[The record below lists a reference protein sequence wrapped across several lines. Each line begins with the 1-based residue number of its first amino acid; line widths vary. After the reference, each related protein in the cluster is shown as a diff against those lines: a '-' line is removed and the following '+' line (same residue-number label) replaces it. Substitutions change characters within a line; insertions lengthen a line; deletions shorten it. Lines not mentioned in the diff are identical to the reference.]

1 MKTILATTDFSDNG
15 RDAAGRAA
23 MLAAETRA
31 DLALLH
37 VMSGPSLESL
47 YDLFAS
53 PAEAEDRLI
62 EEPRRLLE
70 DLAETIHRERGVT
83 ASVRVRVGRLVDE
96 IVAEAE
102 SADLLVLG
110 ARGTSPLRDLLLGST
125 ADRALR
131 KRRQPT
137 LIVKCRAESSYRRV
151 LVPVDFSPGSVQS
164 LRLAMRVAPDA
175 DCTVFHAYDIPLEGS
190 LRLAGVSMERL
201 AEHRERARLDAL
213 HVMAELVRQA
223 GGDLRG
229 FTPVTKSGEA
239 ALLIL
244 GEAADRNADLI
255 VMGKRDRTRLE
266 ELLLG
271 STTAHVLAG
280 AHCDVLIT

>member
-1 MKTILATTDFSDNG
+1 MKTILATTDFSDSG

-23 MLAAETRA
+23 MLAAQTRA
-31 DLALLH
+31 DLAVLH
-37 VMSGPSLESL
+37 VMNGPSLESL
-47 YDLFAS
+47 YDFFAS
-53 PAEAEDRLI
+53 PAEAEDRLM

-70 DLAETIHRERGVT
+70 DLAEAIHRERGVA
-83 ASVRVRVGRLVDE
+83 ASVRVRLGRVVDE

-110 ARGTSPLRDLLLGST
+110 ARGTSPLRELLLGST

-137 LIVKCRAESSYRRV
+137 LIVKRPADTPYRRV

-164 LRLAMRVAPDA
+164 LRLALRVAPDA
-175 DCTVFHAYDIPLEGS
+175 DCTVFHAYDIPFEGS
-190 LRLAGVSMERL
+190 LRLAGVSAERL

-213 HVMAELVRQA
+213 HAMAELIRQA
-223 GGDLRG
+223 GADPQR
-229 FTPVTKSGEA
+229 FAPHAKSGEA
-239 ALLIL
+239 SLLIL
-244 GEAADRNADLI
+244 GEAADSDADLI